1 MIAGYSPQELA
12 RAEIAE
18 MDAANEFLKDFWAR
32 FNAAFAVEPK
42 EPKNAF
48 SPAVPSMKAKLTDIL
63 CLKEERTVGN
73 DNSVSYHGRRL
84 KIPPPPGRTGVA
96 TMCGPRCGS
105 TGPRTARWRS
115 STAPGDWRATT
126 PTVGCWIG
134 LGRRHE
140 RFRLPLPLASAG
152 GGTEKRTLHLLPTA
166 D

>member
-84 KIPPPPGRTGVA
+84 KIPPPPA
-96 TMCGPRCGS
+96 
-105 TGPRTARWRS
+105 
-115 STAPGDWRATT
+115 APVWPLCAGQGA
-126 PTVGCWIG
+126 G
-134 LGRRHE
+134 LQVRGRRDGD
-140 RFRLPLPLASAG
+140 LPRHPETGAL
-152 GGTEKRTLHLLPTA
+152 RRQR
-166 D
+166 